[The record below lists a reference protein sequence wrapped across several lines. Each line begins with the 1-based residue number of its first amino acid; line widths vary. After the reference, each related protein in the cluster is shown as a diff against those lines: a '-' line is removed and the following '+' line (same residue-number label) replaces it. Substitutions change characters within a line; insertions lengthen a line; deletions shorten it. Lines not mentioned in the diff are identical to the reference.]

1 MQHPFSPRP
10 CWKVAPHTG
19 SGFPGSRWRT
29 SPALLR
35 PALQHRKV
43 AVRSPRPTPR
53 TASDMLWARSR
64 QGPHSEKVMP
74 VPAAPASTARAPKGG
89 TQRDQEAPAPPV
101 AKNRV
106 CRAPGGS
113 GDARPGRVGSGKD
126 SGDLMFPT
134 RWPCSV
140 WGGDGVA
147 MVRMPT
153 TALGHILICHVRAN
167 WSRT

>member
-19 SGFPGSRWRT
+19 SRFPRLRCST
-29 SPALLR
+29 SPALLCR
-35 PALQHRKV
+35 RALQHRKV

-53 TASDMLWARSR
+53 AASDTLWARSR

-74 VPAAPASTARAPKGG
+74 VPAAPASTARAPKGR
-89 TQRDQEAPAPPV
+89 TQRDQEPPAPPV
-101 AKNRV
+101 AKNRA

-113 GDARPGRVGSGKD
+113 GDARPGRVASGKD

-134 RWPCSV
+134 RWPCCLG
-140 WGGDGVA
+140 WG
-147 MVRMPT
+147 
-153 TALGHILICHVRAN
+153 LGAN
-167 WSRT
+167 GKDAHHSLRSHPGLPCKSQ